1 MYITKL
7 YFQNIALDIRLKD
20 IKMPKMLKFAG
31 MVWTLNLG
39 LFALKI
45 SIWLDFLVRKQ
56 NHKCIWDNIPTSFLT
71 NSHDYADISYAICD
85 FPCKN
90 RTE

>member
-1 MYITKL
+1 ML
-7 YFQNIALDIRLKD
+7 
-20 IKMPKMLKFAG
+20 KMLKFAR
-31 MVWTLNLG
+31 MVWTLNLV

-56 NHKCIWDNIPTSFLT
+56 NHKCIGITYIISNKFS
-71 NSHDYADISYAICD
+71 DYADISYAICN

-90 RTE
+90 RTKEKHENTSDL